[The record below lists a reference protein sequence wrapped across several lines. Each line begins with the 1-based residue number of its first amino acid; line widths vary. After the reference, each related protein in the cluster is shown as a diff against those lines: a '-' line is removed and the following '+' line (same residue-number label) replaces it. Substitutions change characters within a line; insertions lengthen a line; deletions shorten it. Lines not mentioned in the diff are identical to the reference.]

1 MAERKGISGY
11 LFTAAIFIALEVAA
25 LAMLRNAS
33 EVQNNWISRGADS
46 FNACVWGSW
55 EKVRGYFGLRR
66 VNDSLAVENFRL
78 RQQLARLD
86 SSLYMPE
93 DLSIVGSFH
102 SIPARIVRHNSNSQH
117 NVLLLDRGGI
127 DNVIAG
133 SGVVSE
139 KGVVGIID
147 AVSEHYAHVLSFC
160 NSSTVVSARV
170 GRNGAVGQMRWDG
183 ISSTGAVLSEI
194 PPYEGMM
201 PGDTVFTS
209 GFSSI
214 FPADIPLGLTGES
227 KLVNGATLVI
237 KVRLFED
244 IRRLRYVTIVSNND
258 RAEIENLLNEEGQ

>member
-1 MAERKGISGY
+1 MPMATS
-11 LFTAAIFIALEVAA
+11 
-25 LAMLRNAS
+25 
-33 EVQNNWISRGADS
+33 
-46 FNACVWGSW
+46 
-55 EKVRGYFGLRR
+55 
-66 VNDSLAVENFRL
+66 
-78 RQQLARLD
+78 
-86 SSLYMPE
+86 
-93 DLSIVGSFH
+93 
-102 SIPARIVRHNSNSQH
+102 
-117 NVLLLDRGGI
+117 
-127 DNVIAG
+127 
-133 SGVVSE
+133 
-139 KGVVGIID
+139 
-147 AVSEHYAHVLSFC
+147 

>member
-1 MAERKGISGY
+1 
-11 LFTAAIFIALEVAA
+11 
-25 LAMLRNAS
+25 
-33 EVQNNWISRGADS
+33 
-46 FNACVWGSW
+46 
-55 EKVRGYFGLRR
+55 
-66 VNDSLAVENFRL
+66 
-78 RQQLARLD
+78 
-86 SSLYMPE
+86 
-93 DLSIVGSFH
+93 
-102 SIPARIVRHNSNSQH
+102 
-117 NVLLLDRGGI
+117 
-127 DNVIAG
+127 
-133 SGVVSE
+133 
-139 KGVVGIID
+139 
-147 AVSEHYAHVLSFC
+147 
-160 NSSTVVSARV
+160 
-170 GRNGAVGQMRWDG
+170 MRWDG